1 MTGASCNSIRGIFPM
16 ADENDILTDLNM
28 DPNANGPA
36 GANGADNQ
44 PMAGL
49 IAQYIKDLS
58 VENPNAPTCYQWTD
72 QPNVDVQFNI
82 AATAVNEEVSEVE
95 LKITVGAKMPQGNL
109 YLVEL
114 SYAGLVGLRN
124 IPDDAGHAFLYAEAP
139 RLLFPFARRVIAD
152 ATRDAGFAPLMLDPM
167 DFGAL
172 YQQQLAQRQAEGANP
187 FDKPAAGEVN

>member
-1 MTGASCNSIRGIFPM
+1 M
-16 ADENDILTDLNM
+16 AEEGDILTDLNF
-28 DPNANGPA
+28 DPAA
-36 GANGADNQ
+36 GANGADNR

-82 AATAVNEEVSEVE
+82 GATPVNEEVHEVE

-124 IPDDAGHAFLYAEAP
+124 IPEDASHAFLYAEAP

-172 YQQQLAQRQAEGANP
+172 YQQQLAQRQAEGKAP
-187 FDKPAAGEVN
+187 GQTPAPGEMN

>member
-1 MTGASCNSIRGIFPM
+1 M

-28 DPNANGPA
+28 DPGA
-36 GANGADNQ
+36 GANGADNR

-72 QPNVDVQFNI
+72 QPAVDVQFNI
-82 AATAVNEEVSEVE
+82 ASTAVSEEVHEVE
-95 LKITVGAKMPQGNL
+95 LKIVVGAKMPQGNL

-124 IPDDAGHAFLYAEAP
+124 IPEDAGHAFLYAEAP

-172 YQQQLAQRQAEGANP
+172 YQQQLAQRGTEQGAGG
-187 FDKPAAGEVN
+187 DAPAAGEIN

>member
-1 MTGASCNSIRGIFPM
+1 M
-16 ADENDILTDLNM
+16 AENGDILTEINL
-28 DPNANGPA
+28 DPGA
-36 GANGADNQ
+36 GANGADNA

-49 IAQYIKDLS
+49 IAQYIKDMS

-72 QPNVDVQFNI
+72 QPQVDVQFNI
-82 AATAVNEEVSEVE
+82 GATPVNDEVNEVE

-114 SYAGLVGLRN
+114 TYAGLVGLRN
-124 IPDDAGHAFLYAEAP
+124 IPEEAGHAFLYAEAP

-172 YQQQLAQRQAEGANP
+172 YQQQLAARAQQASADGT
-187 FDKPAAGEVN
+187 PAAPGSNAVN

>member
-1 MTGASCNSIRGIFPM
+1 M
-16 ADENDILTDLNM
+16 AEEGDILTDLNF
-28 DPNANGPA
+28 DPGA
-36 GANGADNQ
+36 GSNGADNR

-58 VENPNAPTCYQWTD
+58 VENPSAPTCFQWAD

-82 AATAVNEEVSEVE
+82 AATAVSDEVHEVE
-95 LKITVGAKMPQGNL
+95 LKIVAGAKMEQGNL

-124 IPDDAGHAFLYAEAP
+124 IPEDAGHAFLYSEAP

-172 YQQQLAQRQAEGANP
+172 YQQQLAQRQAEGKAP
-187 FDKPAAGEVN
+187 GQTPAAGEVN

>member
-1 MTGASCNSIRGIFPM
+1 M

-28 DPNANGPA
+28 DPGA

-49 IAQYIKDLS
+49 IAQSIKDLS
-58 VENPNAPTCYQWTD
+58 VANPHAPTCYQPTD

-82 AATAVNEEVSEVE
+82 AATPVNDEVHEVE

-124 IPDDAGHAFLYAEAP
+124 IPEEAGHAFLYAEAP

-172 YQQQLAQRQAEGANP
+172 YQQQLAQRQAEGASP
-187 FDKPAAGEVN
+187 FTKPGAGEVN

>member
-1 MTGASCNSIRGIFPM
+1 M
-16 ADENDILTDLNM
+16 AEEGDILTDLNF
-28 DPNANGPA
+28 DPGA
-36 GANGADNQ
+36 GGNGADNR

-72 QPNVDVQFNI
+72 QPSVDVQFNI
-82 AATAVNEEVSEVE
+82 AAAPVNDEVHEVE
-95 LKITVGAKMPQGNL
+95 LKIVVGAKMPQGNL
-109 YLVEL
+109 YLIEL

-124 IPDDAGHAFLYAEAP
+124 IPEDAGHAFLYAEAP

-172 YQQQLAQRQAEGANP
+172 YQQQLAQRNAER
-187 FDKPAAGEVN
+187 AAGGGEAPAPSEVN

>member
-1 MTGASCNSIRGIFPM
+1 M
-16 ADENDILTDLNM
+16 AEEGDIQSDRDF
-28 DPNANGPA
+28 DPNNGPGA
-36 GANGADNQ
+36 GGNGADNR

-82 AATAVNEEVSEVE
+82 AATPVNDEVSEVE

-114 SYAGLVGLRN
+114 SYAGLVGLRH
-124 IPDDAGHAFLYAEAP
+124 IPEDAGHAFLYAEAP

-172 YQQQLAQRQAEGANP
+172 YQQQLAARSAEKASGEGT
-187 FDKPAAGEVN
+187 PASDAVN

>member
-1 MTGASCNSIRGIFPM
+1 M
-16 ADENDILTDLNM
+16 ADDNDILTDLNL
-28 DPNANGPA
+28 DPGA

-72 QPNVDVQFNI
+72 QPSVDVQFNI
-82 AATAVNEEVSEVE
+82 GATPVNDEVHEVE
-95 LKITVGAKMPQGNL
+95 LKIVVGAKMPQGNL

-114 SYAGLVGLRN
+114 AYAGLVGLRN
-124 IPDDAGHAFLYAEAP
+124 IPEDAAHAFLYAEAP
-139 RLLFPFARRVIAD
+139 RLLFPFARRVVAD

-172 YQQQLAQRQAEGANP
+172 YQQQLAQRNAEKGAGGATP
-187 FDKPAAGEVN
+187 QAGEIN

>member
-1 MTGASCNSIRGIFPM
+1 M
-16 ADENDILTDLNM
+16 ADDNDILTDLNP
-28 DPNANGPA
+28 DPAA
-36 GANGADNQ
+36 GGNGADNQ

-58 VENPNAPTCYQWTD
+58 VENPSAPACYQWTD
-72 QPNVDVQFNI
+72 QPSVDVQFNI
-82 AATAVNEEVSEVE
+82 AANAVNEEVHEVE
-95 LKITVGAKMPQGNL
+95 LKITVGAKMTQGNL

-114 SYAGLVGLRN
+114 AYAGLVGLRN
-124 IPDDAGHAFLYAEAP
+124 IPEDAAHAFLYAEAP

-172 YQQQLAQRQAEGANP
+172 YAQQLAQRQAEGVTP
-187 FDKPAAGEVN
+187 WEKPAAGELN

>member
-1 MTGASCNSIRGIFPM
+1 M
-16 ADENDILTDLNM
+16 ADENNVLTDLQSN
-28 DPNANGPA
+28 PQATG
-36 GANGADNQ
+36 NGADNQ

-82 AATAVNEEVSEVE
+82 GASPVSDEVNEVE

-114 SYAGLVGLRN
+114 AYAGLVGLRN
-124 IPDDAGHAFLYAEAP
+124 IPEEAAHAFLYAEAP

-172 YQQQLAQRQAEGANP
+172 YQQQLAQRRAEGRNP
-187 FDKPAAGEVN
+187 FEKPGAGEVN